1 MKKQHLHLL
10 IASVSFLALAACTAA
25 QTDKFI
31 DGVQN
36 FTRGLAAVDSAVKD
50 VNTTLYANCNAY
62 VSVAQSINDIAGQ
75 CSKAAPYT
83 TTANVVI
90 NRYCSASELANNGGI
105 AASIKVTASAIST
118 AKSTLAANKQA
129 CAGG

>member
-1 MKKQHLHLL
+1 MKKLHLL
-10 IASVSFLALAACTAA
+10 LIACAGFLLAACTAA

-62 VSVAQSINDIAGQ
+62 SN
-75 CSKAAPYT
+75 P
-83 TTANVVI
+83 
-90 NRYCSASELANNGGI
+90 
-105 AASIKVTASAIST
+105 
-118 AKSTLAANKQA
+118 
-129 CAGG
+129 

>member
-1 MKKQHLHLL
+1 M
-10 IASVSFLALAACTAA
+10 
-25 QTDKFI
+25 
-31 DGVQN
+31 QN